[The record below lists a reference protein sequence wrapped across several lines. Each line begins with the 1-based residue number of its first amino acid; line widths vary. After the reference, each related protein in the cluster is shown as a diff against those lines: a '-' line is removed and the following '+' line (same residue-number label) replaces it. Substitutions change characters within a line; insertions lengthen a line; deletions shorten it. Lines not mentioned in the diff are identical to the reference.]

1 MSQLALA
8 ADLEDSSP
16 FELSQACF
24 GVEETPY
31 APGAGAGAPW
41 NARMVR
47 PLTDRTASMAKLDAP
62 LPPGFMDAIQ
72 QLVDTRNRQGG
83 PAHKRLY
90 ARDLNEEAIA
100 ELIERAEG
108 GEQILFLAPPSA
120 KARKSLWVDEKL
132 KAGVD
137 RLANEHGIT
146 RAAVVMTALHS
157 YLRRLG
163 MLERALA
170 A

>member
-1 MSQLALA
+1 
-8 ADLEDSSP
+8 
-16 FELSQACF
+16 
-24 GVEETPY
+24 
-31 APGAGAGAPW
+31 
-41 NARMVR
+41 MVR

-83 PAHKRLY
+83 PDHKRLY
-90 ARDLNEEAIA
+90 ARDLHEEAIA
-100 ELIERAEG
+100 ELIQHVEA
-108 GEQILFLAPPSA
+108 GEQVLFLAPPSG
-120 KARKSLWVDEKL
+120 KARKSLWLDEKL

-137 RLANEHGIT
+137 RLANEHSVT
-146 RAAVVMTALHS
+146 RGAVVMTAFHS

-163 MLERALA
+163 MLQRALA